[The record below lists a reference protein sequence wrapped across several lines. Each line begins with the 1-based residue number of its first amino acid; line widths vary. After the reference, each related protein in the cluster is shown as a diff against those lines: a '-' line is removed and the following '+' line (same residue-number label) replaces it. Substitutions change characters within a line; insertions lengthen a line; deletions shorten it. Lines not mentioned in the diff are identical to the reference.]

1 MNCGTPLNDTDMFC
15 MKCGTKAEPQ
25 EKKITPSAEVRIPEE
40 FQQKNAKRKG
50 EVPPQPQYV
59 PPQQPQYA
67 PPQAPQYQPPQAP
80 QFGQPQT
87 HQYRPPQQNGAP
99 VQNAAPQYQPPQYAP
114 YQQPAPQT
122 VPQSKKKHGWIAPL
136 SIIAV
141 ILAIAILVPTVIVP
155 LIKGGGGEGGGKPV
169 DTEFDPGEIKNR
181 QTGAVDAENCEITLC
196 DVTVNVDDS
205 MLLDGA
211 KNVTVAKYDGGKDLD
226 GSRYEAYELSL
237 EGTGTDF
244 YVPVEVTFPCTVSAD
259 TDVIVEHYKDGEW
272 QPLFSFVNE
281 SANTVTAYFGSFSPA
296 RVSYRPVG
304 LNPSLYSVKADED
317 NPYYITVGLKSNY
330 MKTLQRTNPNEY
342 SDEVNRFID
351 DPENYAIEIPELDP
365 GTDLKAA
372 YEGFTK
378 ANTMWTFMD
387 PFISFAT
394 TGLPTWSQNK
404 IVKFIANH
412 SDDIGGAMSK
422 IPFIAMTAQ
431 VIFDLYTSD
440 GDPIATAG
448 ANLVKNLIS
457 SSGTIYSLVT
467 GYGSIGF
474 SLMFLGVS
482 IFGMELDYFI
492 DQAKAEQV
500 ENVKEV
506 FTAYY
511 DEVEPFDDN
520 YWYNVFY
527 NAYWSHDGD
536 PDAAMQDVRDAVDA
550 YCEKFWKEIY
560 KETSDDILFA
570 ASAAKYKNVFFN
582 ASEDLKQS
590 LTAQQKQKVWELIE
604 TKSMKKIQRF
614 LIERFQEKTRKEL
627 SAVAEPYNKELTF
640 TITEVA
646 FPDKGEVAKYKGCTV
661 TLGTDGV
668 PIPGWHQNVPLSKDY
683 DSGWTVDFECTVYGY
698 LTAGMP
704 DQVLIYNSESDY
716 ENGKDPILTKSF
728 TAVMDGSRHTEIDVS
743 GTAEMVWV
751 RDEVV
756 YYSYYDNTE
765 EVEQRND
772 EYREYWTDERIKEY
786 NETHDQPHLMVFENP
801 TLIQGS
807 LEGNDFTYSITDLT
821 YGDTITKNFTLPPA
835 IVTDPVEI
843 KDALID
849 STRVLEIITFYL
861 PDGTVDM
868 LNYTLGTLPSA
879 EIPLEERMKDP
890 SEGDV
895 IYITALT
902 EHIGMRYRCV
912 GAREAVN
919 TAAEW
924 IDYSPS
930 EYGKSL
936 EWKE

>member
-1 MNCGTPLNDTDMFC
+1 MPRFCMNCGTPLNDGDMFC
-15 MKCGTKAEPQ
+15 MKCGTKAAPQ
-25 EKKITPSAEVRIPEE
+25 EKKITPTAEVHIPEE
-40 FQQKNAKRKG
+40 FQRKNAVRKG
-50 EVPPQPQYV
+50 EVPYT
-59 PPQQPQYA
+59 PPQQPQYV
-67 PPQAPQYQPPQAP
+67 PPQAP
-80 QFGQPQT
+80 QFGQPQ
-87 HQYRPPQQNGAP
+87 
-99 VQNAAPQYQPPQYAP
+99 VPQYQPQQPP
-114 YQQPAPQT
+114 YQQQQYVPPQQ
-122 VPQSKKKHGWIAPL
+122 VPQYQPQYNAPAKSAPAEKKKRKWIAPV

-141 ILAIAILVPTVIVP
+141 ILVIAILVPTVIVP
-155 LIKGGGGEGGGKPV
+155 LVKGNGGGSGTTHHE
-169 DTEFDPGEIKNR
+169 DTEFDPGEVKTSA
-181 QTGAVDAENCEITLC
+181 TGSVDAENTDVTLC
-196 DVTVNVDDS
+196 GVKVSVDDS
-205 MLLDGA
+205 MLTDGA
-211 KNVTVAKYDGGKDLD
+211 KDVTVAKYDGGKDYD
-226 GSRYEAYELSL
+226 GSSYDTYELSFGG
-237 EGTGTDF
+237 EHGDF
-244 YVPVEVTFPCTVSAD
+244 YVPVEVTFPCSISSD
-259 TDVIVEHYKDGEW
+259 TDVVVEHYKDGEW
-272 QPLFSFVNE
+272 QPLFSFVDE
-281 SANTVTAYFGSFSPA
+281 SSGTVTAYFGSFSPA

-304 LNPSLYSVKADED
+304 LNPSLYSVKTDED
-317 NPYYITVGLKSNY
+317 NPYYITVGLKANY
-330 MKTLQRTNPNEY
+330 MNVLKRTNPGEY

-614 LIERFQEKTRKEL
+614 LLERFQEKTRKEL
-627 SAVAEPYNKELTF
+627 SAVAEPYNKVLTF
-640 TITEVA
+640 SITEVA

-668 PIPGWHQNVPLSKDY
+668 PITGWHQNVPLSRDY

-704 DQVLIYNSESDY
+704 DQVLIYNTEEDY
-716 ENGKDPILTKSF
+716 KNGKDPILKKSF
-728 TAVMDGSRHTEIDVS
+728 TAVMDGSRHTDIDVS
-743 GTAEMVWV
+743 GTAELVWV

-786 NETHDQPHLMVFENP
+786 NETHDQPHLMVFETP
-801 TLIQGS
+801 TLLQGS

-821 YGDTITKNFTLPPA
+821 YGDTKTKNFTLPPA

-849 STRVLEIITFYL
+849 STRVLEMITFYL
-861 PDGTVDM
+861 PDGTVDV

-895 IYITALT
+895 IYITAFT

-919 TAAEW
+919 TVAEW
-924 IDYSPS
+924 YDTSPA

-936 EWKE
+936 DWKE